1 MIKNY
6 ADTEGVSILLSSHNM
21 LEVEYMCHKVAL
33 LNQGLVVAE
42 GTPRALI
49 EEYGKQNLEEVFM
62 EVTQSE

>member
-1 MIKNY
+1 
-6 ADTEGVSILLSSHNM
+6 
-21 LEVEYMCHKVAL
+21 MCHKVAL
-33 LNQGLVVAE
+33 INQGLVVAE

>member
-33 LNQGLVVAE
+33 INQGLVVAE
-42 GTPRALI
+42 GTPRNLI

>member
-6 ADTEGVSILLSSHNM
+6 ADNEGVTILLSSHNM

-33 LNQGLVVAE
+33 INQGLVVAE
-42 GTPRALI
+42 GTPRGLI

-62 EVTQSE
+62 EVTQVE

>member
-33 LNQGLVVAE
+33 INQGLVVAE

-49 EEYGKQNLEEVFM
+49 EEYGK
-62 EVTQSE
+62 